1 MPIYLDFQTMATT
14 TMNISLP
21 ETMKAFVDER
31 LVSDGYG
38 SVSEYVRELIRG
50 DQKRREN
57 ERLERLLL
65 ERLQSKNDREFEISE
80 VEAEL
85 AKRLTLKNED
95 RLR

>member
-1 MPIYLDFQTMATT
+1 MATT

>member
-1 MPIYLDFQTMATT
+1 MATT

-95 RLR
+95 CLG

>member
-1 MPIYLDFQTMATT
+1 MATT

-85 AKRLTLKNED
+85 AKQLTLKNED